1 MELRFWGVRGSIASP
16 GASTQGIGGN
26 TTCVS
31 IRHEDYLF
39 IFDAGT
45 GLRLLGEH
53 LLAQK
58 AAPWRGSIFL
68 THYHWDHIQGL
79 PFFTPAFIKG
89 NAFELYGESKD
100 GLDVRQILNN
110 QMLAPYF
117 PVPLDLQQGLITFK
131 GIESGE
137 RVEPAPGFTVQAG
150 SLLHPNK
157 AIGFRLESK
166 TASVTVITDHEHPAE
181 HLDPVVVEFSR
192 GTDVL
197 IHDSQYTP
205 EEKLGPRKGWGHSS
219 WEDAARTAKEADVG
233 VLYISHHDPKRSDAD
248 VMEILAKARSIFP
261 RTEVATETTVVDLAS
276 CRR

>member
-45 GLRLLGEH
+45 GLRLLGES

-89 NAFELYGESKD
+89 NAFELYGESKFD
-100 GLDVRQILNN
+100 MDVRQILNN

-131 GIESGE
+131 GIEHGE
-137 RVEPAPGFTVQAG
+137 KVEPTPGFTVSAG
-150 SLLHPNK
+150 SLMHPNK
-157 AIGFRLESK
+157 AIGFRFEGK
-166 TASVTVITDHEHPAE
+166 GVSVTVITDHEHPGD
-181 HLDPVVVEFSR
+181 HLDPAVVEFSR

-219 WEDAARTAKEADVG
+219 WEDAARTAKEAQVG
-233 VLYISHHDPKRSDAD
+233 LLYMSHHDPKRAD
-248 VMEILAKARSIFP
+248 DQVMEILQKARAIFP
-261 RTEVATETTVVDLAS
+261 RTEVATETTSVDLTKLK
-276 CRR
+276 R